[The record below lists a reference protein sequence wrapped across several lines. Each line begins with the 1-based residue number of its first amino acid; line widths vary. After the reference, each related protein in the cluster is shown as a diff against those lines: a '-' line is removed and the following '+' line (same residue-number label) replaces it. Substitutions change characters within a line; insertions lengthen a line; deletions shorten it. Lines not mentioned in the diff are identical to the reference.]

1 MSASTSFEKYAINA
15 SSAMAEEIA
24 ERIRQLTHKIRALQ
38 QQLQSLLAS
47 VPEHDLRVLRQRI
60 QIHHQQILRLEKAN
74 ADNRHRQAGYVSLA
88 HASYL

>member
-1 MSASTSFEKYAINA
+1 MSASTPFEKYAINA
-15 SSAMAEEIA
+15 TSAMAEEIA

-60 QIHHQQILRLEKAN
+60 QVHHQQILRLEKAN
-74 ADNRHRQAGYVSLA
+74 ADSRHRQAGYLHLA
-88 HASYL
+88 HASRP